1 MPQIAQLA
9 LTYTLPFLAVLTLV
23 VSIHEFGHFL
33 AARAC
38 GVAVDVFSIGFGRPI
53 VSWRD
58 RHGTEWRISWLPLG
72 GYVRYALDDNAAS
85 IPDTDDLDV
94 LRNKVLARE
103 GAEGLKRYYVF
114 KPLWQRAL
122 CASAGPVANFVLAIV
137 LFAALAM
144 LVGEVIVAPKIG
156 KVEAGSPAAAAGFQP
171 GDVVISANGAHIVD
185 FDQLS
190 EVVKLRTGE
199 PIRFVLERA
208 GRRIGVVA
216 TPVRHRFEAGPSSRP
231 ISAGYL
237 GVYASLKPE
246 DARLV
251 RFGPISALREGVR
264 KTGDILG
271 STVDYVSRIVQGR
284 ESGDQFSGPLGIA
297 GLTGDVASEATKQAT
312 NWQTGAAQL
321 AYGLV
326 NLAAFISVALGFA
339 NLLPIPVLDGGHLLF
354 YAYEAI
360 ARRPLAA
367 SLQAAG
373 YRVGFALLIGL
384 MLFVTWN
391 DLQRYQVFNMIGGLF
406 S

>member
-1 MPQIAQLA
+1 MA
-9 LTYTLPFLAVLTLV
+9 
-23 VSIHEFGHFL
+23 
-33 AARAC
+33 
-38 GVAVDVFSIGFGRPI
+38 
-53 VSWRD
+53 
-58 RHGTEWRISWLPLG
+58 
-72 GYVRYALDDNAAS
+72 
-85 IPDTDDLDV
+85 
-94 LRNKVLARE
+94 
-103 GAEGLKRYYVF
+103 
-114 KPLWQRAL
+114 
-122 CASAGPVANFVLAIV
+122 
-137 LFAALAM
+137 
-144 LVGEVIVAPKIG
+144 VGELIVPPKIG

-171 GDVVISANGAHIVD
+171 GDIVVSANGAHVDD

-199 PIRFVLERA
+199 AIRFVVDRA
-208 GRRIGVVA
+208 GRQVAVTA
-216 TPVRHRFEAGPSSRP
+216 TPIRHKFEAGPSSRP

-237 GVYASLKPE
+237 GVYADTSG
-246 DARLV
+246 ARLV
-251 RFGPISALREGVR
+251 RYGPVEAVREGVR

-271 STVDYVSRIVQGR
+271 STLDYVTRIVRGR

-297 GLTGDVASEATKQAT
+297 GLTGDVANEATKQAT
-312 NWQTGAAQL
+312 DWQTGAAQL